1 MTLLGAYVL
10 GALDDEERDR
20 VDAHIEGCVACREE
34 LESLFAVRA
43 QLARLSE
50 ADVVALD
57 PAPAPPALR
66 TRVLAAV
73 RAQRRRVVRRRLAA
87 AVVLTAVVAA
97 AVALALPAAEHGGQA
112 RAVTATD
119 AATGVRAA
127 VAARPKAWGTE
138 LTLRL
143 SGATPGERCRLI
155 ARARDGRHAVAA
167 TWWAT
172 YRGTAEVTGAAAL
185 PAEDLVALDV
195 VTAAG
200 RRLIHIPIDGGGAS

>member
-20 VDAHIEGCVACREE
+20 VDAHVEACVACREE
-34 LESLFAVRA
+34 LESLFPVRA

-73 RAQRRRVVRRRLAA
+73 RAQRRRLVRRRLAA
-87 AVVLTAVVAA
+87 AVMLAAVVG
-97 AVALALPAAEHGGQA
+97 AVALALPAGEPTA

-119 AATGVRAA
+119 PTTGVHAA
-127 VAARPKAWGTE
+127 VAAQPKPWGTE

-155 ARARDGRHAVAA
+155 ARARDGRQAVAA

-185 PAEDLVALDV
+185 PAEDLVAFDV